1 MAEIVAGL
9 EPYQTRVGQAW
20 LTCFKPGTSRIK
32 AIVNFARLYCM
43 SWIGLHVLNA
53 CTQLIL

>member
-1 MAEIVAGL
+1 MDELVAGL
-9 EPYQTRVGQAW
+9 EAYLTRLGQAR

-43 SWIGLHVLNA
+43 SGTGFHVLNA
-53 CTQLIL
+53 CTQ